1 MTTLLKGHKA
11 RIEQQIERQSSLIR
25 SGDNMLRNAA
35 NELKHE
41 RLDSARVSISGARSA
56 FSRASGESNA
66 VSVFFMSDQAPAW
79 LARHPTIP
87 IVGVIGWR
95 REGGALHVDRPF
107 AVR

>member
-35 NELKHE
+35 YELKHE

-66 VSVFFMSDQAPAW
+66 VSVFFMSDPAW

-87 IVGVIGWR
+87 SVGIIGWR
-95 REGGALHVDRPF
+95 REGGALDVDRPF